1 MNNKII
7 IVSSVL
13 LVILLI
19 YLTNDSVSES
29 FSGFSGLN
37 IMGSDELNNVATLG
51 KMVGSYPEPDHTVNM
66 SILADIQKAMNYR
79 KNDLRPKNWGY
90 LPAFATGSD
99 KIPFTPRGVY
109 GPIGSSSNFFFPP
122 DGLRESKTKKYEE
135 KAYQGTRENFTVVT
149 NYLFYTDNYDGLMS
163 IPLCLILG
171 KDQVS
176 DEEEKNKTKVLVQ
189 TYIEEGVSEEVALQR
204 AKKKVEKQSK
214 QVGVSLPRI
223 IFDHTTKKIDIK
235 NKLPQPAIDTLKKN
249 GLEEQILTDPFY
261 TFDSEKRDFIDFNIQ
276 NGINQIAYTFKKKEI
291 SKNKHEPSVIEVWIN
306 GIYLGKLTLKDD
318 FDDRY
323 DTIFHAGSLYGDIY
337 SAEYIVNL
345 ILNGSDAEKKKFK
358 DKYGIVE
365 DSQIEQRF
373 HDIYIKMM
381 RNNEVAEIYTRKVR
395 FYSQILNTLHLRHL
409 YENREILMVGPRA
422 FKQANFARTGD
433 FGEFE
438 LNVDSQEELTVFNEN
453 GLILDKSISLNVYPN
468 ASASVDVSDN
478 IVDVSD
484 NIVDV
489 SDNIVDVDA
498 LSSMSISQ
506 AKDELIKSAEQLT
519 TFSREYKIKIYNTGN
534 WTGSPKTNVKQ
545 WTIYNFTIDKK
556 NQIVLK
562 TIYDNNTRIILQ
574 DGIFYNIC
582 EVINTN
588 TAKIYIN
595 GELFVDIILQA
606 NARTTQFI
614 NNSSILLTGTPES
627 GGIRIE
633 YVGLKFFNQTLT
645 PTEVNLLVYERLSGI
660 EDLDVNESS
669 GIKKLF
675 KNVVGNFKRYKTK
688 TKKELQAM
696 LDAELDRIK
705 ESHRQEIADRD
716 RLLSSSQKDLLAIAK
731 REKRLREKRIQEFLR
746 DNEKIEKKEYET
758 QRKIKLKEKS
768 IKKQKRR
775 NKILVILLVT
785 LILIGLS
792 SIIYKEYGEDIKEYL
807 SNLFGYDDKNYDYMK
822 RSRMPKFPGLSK
834 FF

>member
-122 DGLRESKTKKYEE
+122 DGLRESKTKKYEK
-135 KAYQGTRENFTVVT
+135 KAYDGTRENFTVVT

-171 KDQVS
+171 KDRVS
-176 DEEEKNKTKVLVQ
+176 EQEEKNKTEILVK

-204 AKKKVEKQSK
+204 AQKKVKKQSK

-276 NGINQIAYTFKKKEI
+276 NGINQIAYTFKKKKI
-291 SKNKHEPSVIEVWIN
+291 MKNKHEPSVIEVWIN

-484 NIVDV
+484 NIVDAQ
-489 SDNIVDVDA
+489 A

-506 AKDELIKSAEQLT
+506 ARDEIIKSAEQLT

-534 WTGSPKTNVKQ
+534 WTGGPKTNVKQ
-545 WTIYNFTIDKK
+545 WTIYTFTINKK

-562 TIYDNNTRIILQ
+562 TIYDSNKRIILQ

-606 NARTTQFI
+606 NPRTTQFI
-614 NNSSILLTGTPES
+614 NNSSILLTGTPKS

-696 LDAELDRIK
+696 IDAELDRIK

-716 RLLSSSQKDLLAIAK
+716 RLLSSSQKDLLEIAK

-758 QRKIKLKEKS
+758 ERKIKLKENAV
-768 IKKQKRR
+768 KKQKRR
-775 NKILVILLVT
+775 NKILVILLVI

-807 SNLFGYDDKNYDYMK
+807 SNLFGYNDKNYDYNK

-834 FF
+834 FY

>member
-122 DGLRESKTKKYEE
+122 DGLRESKTKKYEK
-135 KAYQGTRENFTVVT
+135 KAYDGTRENFTVVT

-163 IPLCLILG
+163 IPLCLIMG
-171 KDQVS
+171 KDRVS
-176 DEEEKNKTKVLVQ
+176 EQEEKNKTEILVK

-204 AKKKVEKQSK
+204 AQQKVKKQSK

-276 NGINQIAYTFKKKEI
+276 NGINQIAYTFKKKKI
-291 SKNKHEPSVIEVWIN
+291 MKNKHEPSVIEVWIN

-489 SDNIVDVDA
+489 SDNIVDAQA

-506 AKDELIKSAEQLT
+506 ARDEIIKSAEQLT

-534 WTGSPKTNVKQ
+534 WTGGPKTNVKQ
-545 WTIYNFTIDKK
+545 WTIYTFTINKK

-562 TIYDNNTRIILQ
+562 TIYDSNKRIILQ

-606 NARTTQFI
+606 NPRTTQFI
-614 NNSSILLTGTPES
+614 NNSSILLTGTPKS

-716 RLLSSSQKDLLAIAK
+716 RLLSSSQKDLLEIAK

-758 QRKIKLKEKS
+758 ERKIKLKENAV
-768 IKKQKRR
+768 KKQKRR
-775 NKILVILLVT
+775 NKILVILLVI

-807 SNLFGYDDKNYDYMK
+807 SNLFGYNDKNYDYMK

-834 FF
+834 FY

>member
-1 MNNKII
+1 MTSNNMNNKII

-19 YLTNDSVSES
+19 YLSNDSVSES

-37 IMGSDELNNVATLG
+37 IMGSDELNNVAKLG
-51 KMVGSYPEPDHTVNM
+51 KMAGSYPEPDHTVNM
-66 SILADIQKAMNYR
+66 SILADIEKAMNFR
-79 KNDLRPKNWGY
+79 KNHLRPKNWGY
-90 LPAFATGSD
+90 WPIFTAE

-122 DGLRESKTKKYEE
+122 DSKELKNKKYEKE
-135 KAYQGTRENFTVVT
+135 AYEGTRENFTVVT

-163 IPLCLILG
+163 IPLCLIMG
-171 KDQVS
+171 KDQIS
-176 DEEEKNKTKVLVQ
+176 EQEKKNKTEILVK
-189 TYIEEGVSEEVALQR
+189 TYIEEGVSEEVALER
-204 AKKKVEKQSK
+204 AQKKVKKQSN
-214 QVGVSLPRI
+214 QVGFCLPRI

-235 NKLPQPAIDTLKKN
+235 NKLPQAAIDTIKKN
-249 GLEEQILTDPFY
+249 EWDHIATDPFY
-261 TFDSEKRDFIDFNIQ
+261 TFDSEKREFIDFNIQ
-276 NGINQIAYTFKKKEI
+276 NGINQIAYTFKKKKI
-291 SKNKHEPSVIEVWIN
+291 MKNKHEPSVIEVWIN
-306 GIYLGKLTLKDD
+306 GIYLGKLTLKED

-323 DTIFHAGSLYGDIY
+323 DSIIHFGSLYGDIY
-337 SAEYIVNL
+337 WAEYIVNL

-395 FYSQILNTLHLRHL
+395 FYSKILNTLHLRHL

-489 SDNIVDVDA
+489 DA

-519 TFSREYKIKIYNTGN
+519 TFSREYKLKIYNTGN
-534 WTGSPKTNVKQ
+534 WTGSPKKNVKQ
-545 WTIYNFTIDKK
+545 WTIYNFTINKK

-562 TIYDNNTRIILQ
+562 TIYDNNKRIILQ

-582 EVINTN
+582 EVIDTD

-595 GELFVDIILQA
+595 GELFVDIILLA

-669 GIKKLF
+669 GLKKLF

-688 TKKELQAM
+688 TKRELQAM

-807 SNLFGYDDKNYDYMK
+807 SNLFGYNDKNYDYMK

-834 FF
+834 FY

>member
-122 DGLRESKTKKYEE
+122 DGLRESKTKKYEK
-135 KAYQGTRENFTVVT
+135 KAYDGTRENFTVVT

-163 IPLCLILG
+163 IPLCLIMG
-171 KDQVS
+171 KDRVS
-176 DEEEKNKTKVLVQ
+176 EQEEKNKTEILVK

-204 AKKKVEKQSK
+204 AQKKVKKQSK

-276 NGINQIAYTFKKKEI
+276 NGINQIAYTFKKKKI
-291 SKNKHEPSVIEVWIN
+291 MKNKHEPSVIEVWIN

-395 FYSQILNTLHLRHL
+395 FYSKILNTLHLRHL

-484 NIVDV
+484 NIVDAQ
-489 SDNIVDVDA
+489 A

-534 WTGSPKTNVKQ
+534 WTGGPKTNVKQ
-545 WTIYNFTIDKK
+545 WTIYTFTINKK

-562 TIYDNNTRIILQ
+562 TIYDSNKRIILQ

-582 EVINTN
+582 EVINTD

-595 GELFVDIILQA
+595 GELFADIILQA
-606 NARTTQFI
+606 NPRTTQFI
-614 NNSSILLTGTPES
+614 NNSSILLTGTPKS

-716 RLLSSSQKDLLAIAK
+716 RLLSSSQKDLLEIAK

-807 SNLFGYDDKNYDYMK
+807 SNLFGYNDKNYDYNK

-834 FF
+834 FY

>member
-122 DGLRESKTKKYEE
+122 DGLRESKTKKYEK
-135 KAYQGTRENFTVVT
+135 KAYDGTRENFTVVT

-171 KDQVS
+171 KDRVS
-176 DEEEKNKTKVLVQ
+176 EQEEKNKTEILVK

-204 AKKKVEKQSK
+204 AQKKVKKQSK

-276 NGINQIAYTFKKKEI
+276 NGINQIAYTFKKKKI
-291 SKNKHEPSVIEVWIN
+291 MKNKHEPSVIEVWIN

-489 SDNIVDVDA
+489 SDNIVDAQA

-506 AKDELIKSAEQLT
+506 ARDEIIKSAEQLT

-534 WTGSPKTNVKQ
+534 WTGGPKTNVKQ
-545 WTIYNFTIDKK
+545 WTIYTFTINKK

-562 TIYDNNTRIILQ
+562 TIYDSNKRIILQ

-606 NARTTQFI
+606 NPRTTQFI
-614 NNSSILLTGTPES
+614 NNSSILLTGTPKS

-716 RLLSSSQKDLLAIAK
+716 RLLSSSQKDLLEIAK

-758 QRKIKLKEKS
+758 ERKIKLKENAV
-768 IKKQKRR
+768 KKQKRR
-775 NKILVILLVT
+775 NKILVILLVI

-807 SNLFGYDDKNYDYMK
+807 SNLFGYNDKNYDYNK

-834 FF
+834 FY

>member
-19 YLTNDSVSES
+19 YLSNDSVSES

-37 IMGSDELNNVATLG
+37 IMSSDELNNVAKIG

-66 SILADIQKAMNYR
+66 SILADIGKAMNPS
-79 KNDLRPKNWGY
+79 KNDLRPKKWGY
-90 LPAFATGSD
+90 VPAFSMRED

-122 DGLRESKTKKYEE
+122 DKKERKTKKHE
-135 KAYQGTRENFTVVT
+135 KEAYKGTRENFTVVT
-149 NYLFYTDNYDGLMS
+149 NYLFYTDNYDGIMS

-171 KDQVS
+171 KDLISQQ
-176 DEEEKNKTKVLVQ
+176 EKKNKTEVLVQ
-189 TYIEEGVSEEVALQR
+189 TYIEQGVSEEVALQR
-204 AKKKVEKQSK
+204 ANNEVKKQSNRI
-214 QVGVSLPRI
+214 GVSLPRI

-235 NKLPQPAIDTLKKN
+235 NKLPQPAIDTIKKN
-249 GLEEQILTDPFY
+249 GFEEQILTDPFY

-276 NGINQIAYTFKKKEI
+276 NGINQIAYTFQKKKI
-291 SKNKHEPSVIEVWIN
+291 MKNKHKPSVIEVWIN

-323 DTIFHAGSLYGDIY
+323 DAIFHAGSLYGDI
-337 SAEYIVNL
+337 SWAEYIVNL
-345 ILNGSDAEKKKFK
+345 ILNGSDAEKKKFR
-358 DKYGIVE
+358 DKHGLAD
-365 DSQIEQRF
+365 DSQIEKRF
-373 HDIYIKMM
+373 HDVYIKMM
-381 RNNEVAEIYTRKVR
+381 RNNEIAEIYTRKVR
-395 FYSQILNTLHLRHL
+395 FYSKILNTLHLRHL

-422 FKQANFARTGD
+422 FKQANFARSGD

-478 IVDVSD
+478 IVDV
-484 NIVDV
+484 
-489 SDNIVDVDA
+489 DA
-498 LSSMSISQ
+498 LSSMSMSQ

-519 TFSREYKIKIYNTGN
+519 TFSREYKLKIYNTGN
-534 WTGSPKTNVKQ
+534 WTGSPKKNVKQ
-545 WTIYNFTIDKK
+545 WTIYNFTINKK

-562 TIYDNNTRIILQ
+562 TIYDNKKGIKLQ

-582 EVINTN
+582 EVIDTN

-606 NARTTQFI
+606 NSRTTQFI

-746 DNEKIEKKEYET
+746 DNKKIEKKEYET

-834 FF
+834 FY